1 MALHRDIHW
10 VGRQWAVTGYGIQA
24 CDQKQ
29 KGQFDIEGSKLWE
42 TGAQD
47 SLRAQKWFN
56 VEDFERALSVAR
68 KYFPQPARIAEPSE
82 MAVSPPGSEV
92 MPTDLPKPVLE
103 ALRNRGF
110 GARFVRV
117 WRVRTHLSMPCEKWA
132 AMAFSS
138 EVCSGSR
145 EENASKQRIKASVLI
160 QSEPKRLKGIEKQ
173 KACPPMRILCT
184 NDDGIHAE
192 GLKIVE
198 RIARALS
205 DDVWIVAPELDQ
217 SGVSHSLS
225 LNDPL
230 RLREVGPR
238 HFAVRGTPTDCVIM
252 GARHI
257 LGAKLPDLVLSGVNK
272 GRNVA
277 EDVVYSGTIAGALEG
292 TILGLPSF
300 ALSQEFTP
308 QSRENPLWDTAL
320 HFGPSIIRKVID
332 AGVPKNTVINVNF
345 PACPSGEVAGVRV
358 TRQGKRNLGFLKVDQ
373 RRDGRGN
380 PYFWIGFEKL
390 AQTDEPAEG
399 TDLWALAS
407 HYVSVTPL
415 RLDRTDE
422 AFSEALKATL
432 K

>member
-1 MALHRDIHW
+1 M
-10 VGRQWAVTGYGIQA
+10 
-24 CDQKQ
+24 
-29 KGQFDIEGSKLWE
+29 
-42 TGAQD
+42 
-47 SLRAQKWFN
+47 
-56 VEDFERALSVAR
+56 
-68 KYFPQPARIAEPSE
+68 
-82 MAVSPPGSEV
+82 
-92 MPTDLPKPVLE
+92 
-103 ALRNRGF
+103 
-110 GARFVRV
+110 RV
-117 WRVRTHLSMPCEKWA
+117 
-132 AMAFSS
+132 
-138 EVCSGSR
+138 
-145 EENASKQRIKASVLI
+145 
-160 QSEPKRLKGIEKQ
+160 
-173 KACPPMRILCT
+173 LCT
-184 NDDGIHAE
+184 NDDGIHAA

-198 RIARALS
+198 EIARALS

-257 LGAKLPDLVLSGVNK
+257 LGDTLPDIVLSGVNK

-300 ALSQEFTP
+300 ALSQEFSIET
-308 QSRENPLWDTAL
+308 REKPLWDTAL
-320 HFGPSIIRKVID
+320 TFGPPILRKVIA
-332 AGVPKNTVINVNF
+332 AGIPKNTVINVNF
-345 PACPSGEVAGVRV
+345 PACTPEDVAGIRV

-380 PYFWIGFEKL
+380 PYFRIGFER
-390 AQTDEPAEG
+390 AAVMDTPEEG
-399 TDLWALAS
+399 TDLAALTAR
-407 HYVSVTPL
+407 YVSVTPL

-422 AFSEALKATL
+422 AFSDALTEML